1 MFWSEMK
8 GFKKHAAPTT
18 TTTTKKHAASP
29 WKPKDEAIFYSIHF
43 SSPNEVS
50 YSFVSGYFVV
60 T

>member
-1 MFWSEMK
+1 MK

-18 TTTTKKHAASP
+18 TTTTTTKHAASP

-43 SSPNEVS
+43 SWPNEVS